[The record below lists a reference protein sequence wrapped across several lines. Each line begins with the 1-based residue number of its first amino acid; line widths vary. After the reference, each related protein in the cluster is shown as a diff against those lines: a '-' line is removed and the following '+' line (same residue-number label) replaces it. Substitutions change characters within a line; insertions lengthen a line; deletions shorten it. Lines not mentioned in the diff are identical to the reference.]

1 MKKAFTLLALVLCS
15 PLLVSLFSSCSTQ
28 GFISSVTRNDIQQMT
43 QFEMLANVGTIESGN
58 KIVYNDSLTEI
69 SKALFAT
76 ELNND
81 KTLPIS
87 EVFLT
92 EDSIINNKI
101 QYEIY
106 FIMTCLE
113 RNIKPKDIPVP
124 PTVDSILCS
133 RNERFGVLAYNW
145 GFTRSTGNYA
155 GQIAKGIAIGIL
167 TMGSYY
173 TVPYKDVTRN
183 GIIIVDSKNHNLAY
197 VTTIARESSP
207 LEAKTYQKQLK
218 DLLKKYKK

>member
-28 GFISSVTRNDIQQMT
+28 GFVSSVTRADIRQMT
-43 QFEMLANVGTIESGN
+43 MFETLANVGVIEKGN
-58 KIVYNDSLTEI
+58 KIVYNDSLTKI
-69 SKALFAT
+69 AKALFET

-81 KTLPIS
+81 KTLPVS
-87 EVFLT
+87 ESFFS
-92 EDSIINNKI
+92 EDSVINNKI

-113 RNIKPKDIPVP
+113 RNIRPKDIPVP

-173 TVPYKDVTRN
+173 TVPYKDMTRN
-183 GIIIVDSKNHNLAY
+183 GLIIVDAKNHNLAY
-197 VTTIARESSP
+197 VATAARESSP

>member
-43 QFEMLANVGTIESGN
+43 QFETLANVGTIESGN

-155 GQIAKGIAIGIL
+155 GQVAKGIALGIL
-167 TMGSYY
+167 SMGAIY
-173 TVPYKDVTRN
+173 TVPYKDMARN
-183 GIIIVDSKNHNLAY
+183 GIIIVDAKNHNLAY

-207 LEAKTYQKQLK
+207 LEAKTYKKQVR